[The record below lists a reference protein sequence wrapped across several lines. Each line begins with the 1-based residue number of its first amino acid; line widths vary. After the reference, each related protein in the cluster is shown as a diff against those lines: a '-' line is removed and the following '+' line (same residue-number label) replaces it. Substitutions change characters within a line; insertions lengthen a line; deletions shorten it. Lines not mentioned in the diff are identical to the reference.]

1 MQEKNLR
8 KEGYLN
14 QLEAAKYLGI
24 GLSTIKKYRKVFDD
38 FPKPFVLSSTAV
50 FFKKSELDEWMEKR
64 RLNGA

>member
-1 MQEKNLR
+1 MQEKDLR

-14 QLEAAKYLGI
+14 QLEAAINLGI
-24 GLSTIKKYRKVFDD
+24 GLSTIKKYKKKFDD
-38 FPKPFVLSSTAV
+38 FPKPFRLSSTAI